1 MSSTNKTPNY
11 DLSQYV
17 GTDKPTYLGDY
28 NGDMLKI
35 DTQMKDNNDAAT
47 NAQESAGEALA
58 KATQAQNDVSGLDTR
73 VDTAEQNITQLQNT
87 VISQGQNITNISQK
101 ANTAQTTADGASEVA
116 NNALN
121 LAHATKLTKLTA
133 VTGVSEKITMDST
146 RPIMV
151 AQSEQVGLL
160 FFTGG
165 FNINQNVSNN
175 EVLFTL
181 PPNIKRPAEQKTIG
195 YAGLSFFQYQPGSGY
210 GGSSPQKLFIDT
222 SGNVRCSGTMHAG
235 SSFWTQ
241 NVFDTTGWY

>member
-47 NAQESAGEALA
+47 NAQTSAGEALA
-58 KATQAQNDVSGLDTR
+58 KATQAQSDVSELDTR

-87 VISQGQNITNISQK
+87 VTSQGQNITNISQK

-121 LAHATKLTKLTA
+121 LANATKLTNLTN
-133 VTGVSEKITMDST
+133 VTGVSGKITMDNT

-165 FNINQNVSNN
+165 FNINQNISNN

-181 PPNIKRPAEQKTIG
+181 PSTIKRPSEQRLLG
-195 YAGLSFFQYQPGSGY
+195 YAGLTCYNYAAGSGY
-210 GGSSPQKLFIDT
+210 NGVSPQQLIIDT
-222 SGNVRCSGTMHAG
+222 SGNVRCSGTMYAG

-241 NVFDTTGWY
+241 NVFDTAGWY

>member
-11 DLSQYV
+11 NLSQYV

-35 DTQMKDNNDAAT
+35 DTQMKENADAAT
-47 NAQESAGEALA
+47 TAESSAGEALA
-58 KATQAQNDVSGLDTR
+58 KATQAQSGVTALDTR

-87 VISQGQNITNISQK
+87 VTAQGQNIMDISQK
-101 ANTAQTTADGASEVA
+101 VDTAQSTADGASSVA

-121 LAHATKLTKLTA
+121 LATATKLTNL
-133 VTGVSEKITMDST
+133 TGVTNVSGKITMDSN

-160 FFTGG
+160 FLTGG
-165 FNINQNVSNN
+165 FNINQNINNN
-175 EVLFTL
+175 EVLFVL
-181 PPNIKRPAEQKTIG
+181 PSNIKRPAEQRTLG
-195 YAGLSFFQYQPGSGY
+195 YAGLSCFNYQAGSGY
-210 GGSSPQKLFIDT
+210 NGVAPQQLFIDT
-222 SGNVRCSGTMHAG
+222 SGNVRCSGAMYAG
-235 SSFWTQ
+235 TSFWTQ